1 MKVVIVDDDPLV
13 VASLQTIMAAHG
25 MTVVGTGSDGSEA
38 KPLFERYTP
47 DVLLMDIRM
56 KQVNGID
63 AAGEILNNH
72 ADAKILLLTT
82 FDDEEYIVRAIH
94 FGCKG
99 YILKQNIQS
108 LIPAINAV
116 MAGSIVFDSQ
126 IINKVSKSKPERK
139 PFTDLSAREID
150 ILELLAEG
158 FNNKEIADKLLLSQG
173 TVRNYISTILE
184 KLHLRDRTQLLVY
197 YYTNN

>member
-63 AAGEILNNH
+63 AAGEILKNH